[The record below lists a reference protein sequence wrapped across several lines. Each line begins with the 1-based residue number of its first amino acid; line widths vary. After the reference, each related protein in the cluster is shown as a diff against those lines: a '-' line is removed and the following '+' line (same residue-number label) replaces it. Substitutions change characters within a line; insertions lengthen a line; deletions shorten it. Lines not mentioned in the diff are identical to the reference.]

1 MDRRPSECTFR
12 ALAAAHLRCSSRA
25 SRSPHGR
32 RSLPRQRGC
41 ARPPPAATAVPRP
54 RHARARHASRT
65 GPHQPAAG
73 GDGRRGGHHGHV
85 QRPDALVHDG
95 LRAPR
100 AAARMAARPSRPGS
114 GSRMSTD
121 IGCRARSRSA
131 AGKSVRREVR
141 GAKVRWK
148 CRRGPSAARC
158 WPPWAPVQPL
168 AAPPGAPAPAAAP
181 KQPENR
187 CGRASRRSAK
197 CTECVQ
203 DRCIVEPG
211 CM

>member
-1 MDRRPSECTFR
+1 MQPAHAACLPPPVAQAASCSGKRAAARKGTFRAVAVGRRGCRSGMDRRPSECTFR

-54 RHARARHASRT
+54 RHAHARHASRT

-100 AAARMAARPSRPGS
+100 AAARIAARPSRPGS
-114 GSRMSTD
+114 GSPNERRYR
-121 IGCRARSRSA
+121 CR
-131 AGKSVRREVR
+131 G
-141 GAKVRWK
+141 G
-148 CRRGPSAARC
+148 G
-158 WPPWAPVQPL
+158 
-168 AAPPGAPAPAAAP
+168 
-181 KQPENR
+181 
-187 CGRASRRSAK
+187 
-197 CTECVQ
+197 
-203 DRCIVEPG
+203 
-211 CM
+211 

>member
-1 MDRRPSECTFR
+1 MPNHRASGLLCAWRLPPGPARPREAAVRRGG
-12 ALAAAHLRCSSRA
+12 AAA
-25 SRSPHGR
+25 PD
-32 RSLPRQRGC
+32 
-41 ARPPPAATAVPRP
+41 
-54 RHARARHASRT
+54 HARARCNSRT
-65 GPHQPAAG
+65 PALQPAE
-73 GDGRRGGHHGHV
+73 GDDARRGGRHSHA
-85 QRPDALVHDG
+85 QRPTALVRDG

-100 AAARMAARPSRPGS
+100 AAARIAARPSRPGS

-168 AAPPGAPAPAAAP
+168 AAPPGAPAPRSSAQTARKSLRPSFAAAAALRQVHGVRP
-181 KQPENR
+181 ALVYS
-187 CGRASRRSAK
+187 RAGV
-197 CTECVQ
+197 CVT
-203 DRCIVEPG
+203 V
-211 CM
+211 